1 MTTSNSF
8 DFNLNAQQIV
18 EDAHSKLNVIGLG
31 KSLTAIQLS
40 KGIRA
45 LNVIIKK
52 KPGLIQKI
60 WGTTRVVT
68 ALQSPTI
75 WEDSADATKYW
86 EAILPH
92 TTSSDNRPTSGD
104 QYIAYYKSTSSS
116 GIAWSSDQSA
126 VSKSVYTVDS
136 SIVDIENVH
145 LILESNRQQTD
156 LERVS
161 RSEFNKAKKDK
172 TTEGTPSKFYFE
184 RLNNSS
190 NSYIHIYPSPNDLNG
205 VIIYDA
211 IKYPQDIDSQLN
223 DIDFPQEWYSTL
235 IYELAYNLSF
245 DYPAVSAQK
254 RQELKIEFIESQEN
268 ASVLDEESGSVF
280 FSPG

>member
-31 KSLTAIQLS
+31 KSLTASQLS

-116 GIAWSSDQSA
+116 GIAWASDQSA

-156 LERVS
+156 LERLS

-172 TTEGTPSKFYFE
+172 TIEGTPSKFYFE